1 MKRTTLLLLLLIR
14 YVAAQDYFLA
24 PEGNDESD
32 GRSAA
37 QAWKSLARASKN
49 EYSPGDKVF
58 LKSGA
63 EFSGELSLKIAGGGK
78 AEFPVEV
85 TSTPGEKSVTATIL
99 AGDGNGINVRDTGV
113 RIFNLAI
120 KGSGPTTNRGS
131 GVRLYNDR
139 PNADKRSDVC
149 LQDLKIS
156 GFGHAGIKIESAC
169 ADKSASGYADVMIER
184 CTVSDGMHYG
194 IFSDGFEQPRG
205 SWKFSHADI
214 VVRGCEVFGISGNPN
229 KQDNHSGNGILL
241 GNVDGAL
248 IEKCCAHDNGAK
260 NGSHD
265 GGPVG
270 IWAYCGRKVVIQY
283 CEAYANRA
291 GVRNL
296 DGGGFDL
303 DGGISDSI
311 MQYNYS
317 HDNDGAGYL
326 VYSYK
331 DAPHEFRDNIVRFN
345 ISINDGR
352 RGDYGGICVGHHGD
366 KNINALIH
374 NNLVIVSG
382 STKGKATAL
391 TSCNTSGM
399 RVLNNLFL
407 VKKDAYLLTTWGNPA
422 GTELTMAG
430 NTWLYEDKPGL
441 LAVNSACDSI
451 ADWVA
456 KAKLPAESWKDV
468 LEKSEAITASAAETL
483 WPRAVNTLKPPI
495 PRIEKA
501 DATAVDLNQRGVKM
515 PARDF
520 SGKELPKE
528 KFAGPF
534 AP

>member
-1 MKRTTLLLLLLIR
+1 MQSL
-14 YVAAQDYFLA
+14 AAQDYFLA
-24 PEGNDESD
+24 PDGNDEHD

-37 QAWKSLARASKN
+37 QAWKTLARASRS

-63 EFSGELSLKIAGGGK
+63 EFSGELSLKITGGGK

-85 TSTPGEKSVTATIL
+85 TSTPGDKSVPATIL
-99 AGDGNGINVRDTGV
+99 AGDGNGVAIRDTGV
-113 RIFNLAI
+113 RIFNLVI
-120 KGSGPTTNRGS
+120 KGSGPQTNIGT
-131 GVRLYNDR
+131 GVRVFNDR
-139 PNADKRSDVC
+139 PNSDKRSDVC
-149 LQDLKIS
+149 IQDLKIS
-156 GFGHAGIKIESAC
+156 GFGHAGIKIEGAC
-169 ADKSASGYADVMIER
+169 ADKSASGYSDVMIER

-194 IFSDGFEQPRG
+194 IFADGFEQPLG

-229 KQDNHSGNGILL
+229 KHDNHSGNGILI

-345 ISINDGR
+345 VSINDGR
-352 RGDYGGICVGHHGD
+352 RGDYGGIAVGQHG
-366 KNINALIH
+366 NMNMNSLIH
-374 NNLVIVSG
+374 NNLVILGG
-382 STKGKATAL
+382 SEKGKATAL
-391 TSCNTSGM
+391 ASCNTSGM
-399 RVLNNLFL
+399 RVFNNIFM
-407 VKKDAYLLTTWGNPA
+407 VRKGAYLMATWGNPA
-422 GTELTMAG
+422 GKELTIAG
-430 NTWLYEDKPGL
+430 NTWHYEDKTLL
-441 LAVNSACDSI
+441 LAAAEPVAAVNE
-451 ADWVA
+451 WLA
-456 KAKLPAESWKDV
+456 KMRLPVETWKD
-468 LEKSEAITASAAETL
+468 LPEKSDIIPASAAETL
-483 WPRAVNTLKPPI
+483 WPRDVNSLKPLFA
-495 PRIEKA
+495 RIEKA
-501 DATAVDLNQRGVKM
+501 DATALDLSKLGVKM
-515 PARDF
+515 PSQDF
-520 SGKELPKE
+520 FGKPVPKE